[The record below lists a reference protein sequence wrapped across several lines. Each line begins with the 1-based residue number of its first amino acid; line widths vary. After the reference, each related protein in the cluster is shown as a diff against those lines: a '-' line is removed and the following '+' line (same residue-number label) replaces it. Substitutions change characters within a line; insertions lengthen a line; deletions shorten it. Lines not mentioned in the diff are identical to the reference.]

1 MTEPK
6 ILVDQKAVTGEGPAW
21 DAAARVLYWVDIP
34 QALIFI
40 YHPDS
45 GQNDC
50 IDLSDRFRSI
60 GTVAPMKD
68 GGLLFTPDCKI
79 ARLDLDSREVT
90 ILAEVEHDFPF
101 MRFNDGKCDPAGRFL
116 GRHHET
122 KP

>member
-60 GTVAPMKD
+60 GTVASYERWWPAVYT
-68 GGLLFTPDCKI
+68 GLQNCPSGSGQPRSD
-79 ARLDLDSREVT
+79 
-90 ILAEVEHDFPF
+90 HP
-101 MRFNDGKCDPAGRFL
+101 G
-116 GRHHET
+116 
-122 KP
+122 